1 MDEFIKENEETV
13 ASESVCENVA
23 EENQNNIGE
32 DIPQVENTETV
43 ETSASGESFSEKTE
57 TTPYYSQPAENHTSE
72 NFAPVYN
79 PINYTPV
86 QVVNDYKPMSKGLKL
101 FAVIMAAII
110 LLTGTTYAGYVI
122 GKNSTMFTSTNS
134 KVKVDL
140 ESKPADSDELTPA
153 PQALRHL
160 CRSSARSHSVR
171 SSSKACSRCS
181 GRSCASRYSAD

>member
-32 DIPQVENTETV
+32 DIPQAENTETV

-79 PINYTPV
+79 GFDSYP
-86 QVVNDYKPMSKGLKL
+86 LKS
-101 FAVIMAAII
+101 I
-110 LLTGTTYAGYVI
+110 LQTYEQGTETFCCYYGCNNI
-122 GKNSTMFTSTNS
+122 
-134 KVKVDL
+134 
-140 ESKPADSDELTPA
+140 AD
-153 PQALRHL
+153 RYYL
-160 CRSSARSHSVR
+160 CRLCYRKEQYYVHFNQ
-171 SSSKACSRCS
+171 
-181 GRSCASRYSAD
+181 